1 MKHINLITTLALVA
15 LSFSSCITI
24 DDLRPE
30 IDSDESEFEID
41 IENNT
46 ENDTKVLL
54 AGTSQEGKT
63 WIIDNETIGYLGCGG
78 SVKYPIEW
86 WAASPDDL
94 YVERGLYDDEI
105 TFCPDGKYIYNPGK
119 DGQLFVNSSVT
130 KIGYN
135 PKDSDMNVEFVRV
148 ESKYTLEE
156 DTIILPEHTPMVYVP
171 SDLIW
176 DTPIF
181 HITELSETTLRV
193 VAENPGCYWQMI
205 YRVKDKSVYPDDNS
219 KNEPFDP
226 MSPDNLWK
234 EANIDVSFWFSDDSW
249 SQIDDPVLT
258 IDENKFTVILPD
270 GMGSEQWQGQ
280 MKFKNTGITIS
291 TSIKYDFHLVLN
303 STSAHPGVLVQL
315 SQDVDSLDKKIM
327 TSASYPL
334 KQHEDFSLDL
344 YAVSGV
350 DAENVELLLDF
361 GGGVGGST
369 VVIKDIVIREHK

>member
-1 MKHINLITTLALVA
+1 MKRITLIIILALAA

-24 DDLRPE
+24 DDLRPK

-54 AGTSQEGKT
+54 AGTSPEGKT
-63 WIIDNETIGYLGCGG
+63 WIIDNETIGHLGCGG

-205 YRVKDKSVYPDDNS
+205 YRVTDKSVYPDDNS
-219 KNEPFDP
+219 KNEPFDS

-234 EANIDVSFWFSDDSW
+234 DANIDVSFWFSDDSW

-270 GMGSEQWQGQ
+270 GMGREQWQGQ
-280 MKFKNTGITIS
+280 MRFKNTGITIS

-315 SQDVDSLDKKIM
+315 SQDEKIM
-327 TSASYPL
+327 TSDSYPL